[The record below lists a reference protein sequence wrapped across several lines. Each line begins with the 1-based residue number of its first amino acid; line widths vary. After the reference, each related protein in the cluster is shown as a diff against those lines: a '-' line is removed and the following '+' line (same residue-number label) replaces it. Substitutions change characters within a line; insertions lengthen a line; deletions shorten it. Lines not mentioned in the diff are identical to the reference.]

1 MKYILKKFNTPV
13 IVSKIANIHY
23 FEFTNEYY
31 TREGSHNFCELV
43 FVDKGALTV
52 ISENYTGEMQYGQLI
67 IHAPNEVHS
76 LKCSGKIAP
85 NVIIIGFEC
94 SCEKLEKLS
103 KSPVTLKN
111 EYKKLLAEI
120 LKEGMSVYEPPF
132 DMPNTFNM
140 KKRKSYHFGA
150 DQMLKLKLESL
161 LIMLIRDFVMSE
173 TVSKNENSVSG
184 KIADVHKYITEHY
197 TEKIILANLCFIFS
211 TNKTSLL
218 KCFKQEY
225 GMTIFNYI
233 NQLKLKEAKTLLR
246 QNELSVTQI
255 SERLGF
261 NSIHY
266 FCRFFKNLT
275 GQSPKSYIKTVRSK
289 LEI

>member
-1 MKYILKKFNTPV
+1 MDYILKKFNTPV

-31 TREGSHNFCELV
+31 TRDGSHNFCELV

-52 ISENYTGEMQYGQLI
+52 ISENYTGKMQDGQLI
-67 IHAPNEVHS
+67 IHSPNEIHS
-76 LKCSGKIAP
+76 LKCSETVAP

-94 SCEKLEKLS
+94 SSSELEILS
-103 KSPVTLKN
+103 KKPVTLTN
-111 EYKKLLAEI
+111 DHKKMLAEI
-120 LKEGMSVYEPPF
+120 LKEGMTVYEPPF

-150 DQMLKLKLESL
+150 DQMFKLKLESF
-161 LIMLIRDFVMSE
+161 LITLIRDFVINE
-173 TVSKNENSVSG
+173 TIMKNENSVSG

-197 TEKIILANLCFIFS
+197 TEKILLDNLCFLFG
-211 TNKTSLL
+211 TNKTTLL
-218 KCFKQEY
+218 KSFKQEY
-225 GMTIFNYI
+225 GLTIFNYI

-246 QNELSVTQI
+246 ENELSVTQI
-255 SERLGF
+255 SEKLGF

-266 FCRFFKNLT
+266 FCRFFKKLT
-275 GQSPKSYIKTVRSK
+275 GQAPKSYIKTVRSK
-289 LEI
+289 LEV